1 MNIIDLISTYSAR
14 KKEVER
20 IEKEKLSVRAD
31 ELANQICQLKPR
43 IDELIA
49 TANACI
55 RNNIEIDQ
63 YHRRGYRSEDCYERG
78 TFVTNSIS
86 HRVGFVVNRDGL
98 YELGINAGGACGSWD
113 FRTNGSYVRSVL
125 ETNRNTRRAPLIEHM
140 EAFLSQ
146 FDVFEKA
153 FYAYVDD
160 IVGKE

>member
-1 MNIIDLISTYSAR
+1 MNRIDRITSYSAR
-14 KKEVER
+14 QKEAER
-20 IEKEKLSVRAD
+20 NEKDKLLMRAD

-55 RNNIEIDQ
+55 SNQIEINQ
-63 YHRRGYRSEDCYERG
+63 YNRSGVRSEDCYERG

-98 YELGINAGGACGSWD
+98 YELGINAGGACGSWN
-113 FRTNGSYVRSVL
+113 FRTNGSYVQSVL
-125 ETNRNTRRAPLIEHM
+125 ETDWNTRSAPLIKHM